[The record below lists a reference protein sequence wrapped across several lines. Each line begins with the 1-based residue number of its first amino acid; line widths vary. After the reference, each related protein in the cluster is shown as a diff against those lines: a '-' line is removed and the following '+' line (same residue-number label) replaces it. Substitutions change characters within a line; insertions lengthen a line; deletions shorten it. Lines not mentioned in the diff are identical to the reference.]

1 VILKP
6 QKNNTIFTYR
16 YSRLI
21 AASFFLQNIDMKKTV
36 LIVLA
41 FIAVN
46 YAVKAQ
52 TVSLFDGKSTNG
64 WHSYLKSGPG
74 AWSVVDGALQLD
86 PAAPGQGDLITDNEY
101 ENYDLKLEWKI
112 AEGGNSGIIFGVH
125 EDPSFDATY
134 LTGIEMQILDDA
146 KAEDNK
152 LATHRAGAL
161 YDMKAPSTPAK
172 PAGEWN
178 KVEIKKL
185 NGHLTFWLNGKKVI
199 ETQIGSPEWQDM
211 LNKSKFKTWKGFAA
225 YPKGHIALQDH
236 GAVVSFKN
244 ITIKEL

>member
-1 VILKP
+1 
-6 QKNNTIFTYR
+6 
-16 YSRLI
+16 
-21 AASFFLQNIDMKKTV
+21 MKKILFV
-36 LIVLA
+36 IFA
-41 FIAVN
+41 FIVIS
-46 YAVKAQ
+46 YAAKAQ

-74 AWSVVDGALQLD
+74 AWKVVDGVLQLD
-86 PAAPGQGDLITDNEY
+86 PAAPGQGDLITDSEY
-101 ENYDLKLEWKI
+101 ENFDLKLEWNI

-152 LATHRAGAL
+152 LATHRAAAL

>member
-1 VILKP
+1 
-6 QKNNTIFTYR
+6 
-16 YSRLI
+16 
-21 AASFFLQNIDMKKTV
+21 MKKTV

-41 FIAVN
+41 TIAAN

-74 AWSVVDGALQLD
+74 AWRVVDGVLQLD
-86 PAAPGQGDLITDNEY
+86 PSAPGQGDLITDNEY

-112 AEGGNSGIIFGVH
+112 AQGGNSGIIFGVH
-125 EDPSFDATY
+125 EDPSFEATY

-161 YDMKAPSTPAK
+161 YDMKAPSSPAK

-185 NGHLTFWLNGKKVI
+185 NGHLTFWLNGKKVV
-199 ETQIGSPEWQDM
+199 ETQIGGPEWQDM

-236 GAVVSFKN
+236 GAEVSFRN

>member
-1 VILKP
+1 
-6 QKNNTIFTYR
+6 
-16 YSRLI
+16 
-21 AASFFLQNIDMKKTV
+21 MKK
-36 LIVLA
+36 LLFIILA
-41 FIAVN
+41 FTAVHFSLM
-46 YAVKAQ
+46 AQ
-52 TVSLFDGKSTNG
+52 TTSLFDGKTTNG
-64 WHSYLKSGPG
+64 WHSYLKTGPG
-74 AWSVVDGALQLD
+74 AWGVVDGTLQLD
-86 PAAPGQGDLITDNEY
+86 PKAEGQGDLITDNEY
-101 ENYDLKLEWKI
+101 ENYELSLDWKI

-161 YDMKAPSTPAK
+161 YDMRAPAYPAK

-178 KVEIKKL
+178 KVKIRKL

-199 ETQIGSPEWQDM
+199 ETQMGSPEWMEM

-236 GAVVSFKN
+236 GATVSFKD
-244 ITIKEL
+244 IKIKEL

>member
-1 VILKP
+1 
-6 QKNNTIFTYR
+6 
-16 YSRLI
+16 
-21 AASFFLQNIDMKKTV
+21 MKKLL
-36 LIVLA
+36 LITLV

-46 YAVKAQ
+46 YSAHAQ
-52 TVSLFDGKSTNG
+52 TVRLFDGKTTNG

-86 PAAPGQGDLITDNEY
+86 PGAPGQGDLITNNEY
-101 ENYDLKLEWKI
+101 ENFELKLEWKI
-112 AEGGNSGIIFGVH
+112 APGGNSGIIFGVH
-125 EDPSFDATY
+125 EDPKFDETY

-152 LATHRAGAL
+152 LADHRAGSL
-161 YDMKAPSTPAK
+161 YDMRAPAYPAK

-178 KVEIKKL
+178 KVTIKKL
-185 NGHLTFWLNGKKVI
+185 DGHLTFWLNGKKVI
-199 ETQIGSPEWQDM
+199 ETQIGSPEWQQM